1 MLMILDGLDIVPDGG
16 AIGER
21 ELAGLPLPKEVWDG

>member
-1 MLMILDGLDIVPDGG
+1 MLLILDGLNIVPDGP
-16 AIGER
+16 IGER